1 MIFKYGDLLVW
12 CHDIQT
18 SKILSSPKSDNNI
31 YKWLLI
37 NSLKEALPRD
47 FSGKNFVT
55 LGFESEIHVPVHLQR
70 VGNNC
75 TNDPMTYVTFL

>member
-1 MIFKYGDLLVW
+1 MIFVNGYW
-12 CHDIQT
+12 Q
-18 SKILSSPKSDNNI
+18 ILF
-31 YKWLLI
+31 
-37 NSLKEALPRD
+37 KEALPRD

-55 LGFESEIHVPVHLQR
+55 LGFQSEIHVQR

>member
-1 MIFKYGDLLVW
+1 MIFKYGDLLIW

-18 SKILSSPKSDNNI
+18 STFLSSPKSDNNVC
-31 YKWLLI
+31 KWLLT

-47 FSGKNFVT
+47 FSGINFVT
-55 LGFESEIHVPVHLQR
+55 LGFESEIHVQR
-70 VGNNC
+70 VG